1 MNETNVYKELYDTQ
15 KQVEMLKTTVMAVA
29 ERLIIATG
37 INPQE
42 ATMDKLLD
50 LVDEKFGVEAKQES
64 EEVSE

>member
-1 MNETNVYKELYDTQ
+1 MNEANVYKELYDTQ

-50 LVDEKFGVEAKQES
+50 LVDEKFGVEPKQES

>member
-37 INPQE
+37 IKPQE

-50 LVDEKFGVEAKQES
+50 LVDEKFGVEPKQES

>member
-50 LVDEKFGVEAKQES
+50 LVDEKFGVEPKQES

>member
-50 LVDEKFGVEAKQES
+50 LVDEVWCRT
-64 EEVSE
+64 

>member
-29 ERLIIATG
+29 ERLIISTG

-50 LVDEKFGVEAKQES
+50 LVDEKFGVEPKQES